1 MDQCFAVESSCK
13 ARLANF
19 VSRRTLIYFLGIDV
33 GTGGTRALI
42 MDSSGRVISSGTEEH
57 VPFASPQPGWAEQD
71 PLDWWRACGIAV
83 KKALQ
88 KSSIRAE
95 EIACIGFSGQ
105 MHGAVLLDA
114 AGEVVR
120 PALIWCDQRTEKQS
134 RELSEKFST
143 QKLIQ
148 LTCNPPLTNFT
159 LTKILWV
166 RENEPQLWARVR
178 HIMLPKDYVRFRLT
192 DDRAIDQA
200 DASGT
205 LLLDVA
211 KRKWSDEVLSGTGI
225 EKNFLPALYES
236 PDVCGKLNAEGAT
249 ATGLKIGT
257 PVVAGA
263 GDQAAGAVGMGIVR
277 AGVVSATI
285 GTSGVVFAA
294 TDRPALDPRGRLH
307 TFCHA
312 IPGRWHVM
320 GVTQAAGL
328 SLRWFRDTFGVGSVI
343 RDVLGSLVIV
353 PRSILSAVPQ
363 GVALDSD
370 VVSPVEKDPYEFLS
384 DEAATAPPGADGLL
398 WAPYLMG
405 ERTPHLDPN
414 ARGALVGITPSHH
427 RAHIVRAILEGVAF
441 SLKDSFSIF
450 EEMQVPVTQIRLG
463 GGGARSQLWRQIQAD
478 VYAHEVELVAAEEGA
493 AYGAAI
499 LAAVGAKHF
508 SSVDQACDAV
518 IQIASRVTPHPD
530 NSFLMQKNYAAFRRL
545 YPALRSI

>member
-1 MDQCFAVESSCK
+1 MDVFGAVV
-13 ARLANF
+13 A
-19 VSRRTLIYFLGIDV
+19 
-33 GTGGTRALI
+33 
-42 MDSSGRVISSGTEEH
+42 SGTEEH
-57 VPFASPQPGWAEQD
+57 QPFASPHPGWAEQD
-71 PLDWWRACGIAV
+71 PRDWWRACGIAV
-83 KKALQ
+83 RKALQ
-88 KSSIRAE
+88 ESAIRGE

-120 PALIWCDQRTEKQS
+120 PALIWCDQRTEQQS
-134 RELSEKFST
+134 CELSEKFGT
-143 QKLIQ
+143 DRLIQ

-159 LTKILWV
+159 VTKILWV
-166 RENEPQLWARVR
+166 RENEPQLWTRVR

-192 DDRAIDQA
+192 GDRAIDLA

-211 KRKWSDEVLSGTGI
+211 NRKWSDEVLSGVDI

-236 PDVCGKLNAEGAT
+236 PEPCGKLSAEGAA
-249 ATGLKIGT
+249 ATGLKGGT

-328 SLRWFRDTFGVGSVI
+328 SLRWFRDTFGVGVI
-343 RDVLGSLVIV
+343 DGGTFG
-353 PRSILSAVPQ
+353 PGDAENT
-363 GVALDSD
+363 AT
-370 VVSPVEKDPYEFLS
+370 SPHADRDPYEFLS
-384 DEAATAPPGADGLL
+384 EEAATAPTGADGLL

-405 ERTPHLDPN
+405 ERTPHLDPH
-414 ARGALVGITPSHH
+414 ARGALVGITPSHR
-427 RAHIVRAILEGVAF
+427 RAHILRAILEGVAF

-450 EEMQVPVTQIRLG
+450 EEMKVPVTQIRLG
-463 GGGARSQLWRQIQAD
+463 GGGARSPLWRQIQAD

-499 LAAVGAKHF
+499 LAAVGARHF
-508 SSVDQACDAV
+508 ASVDEACDAV
-518 IQIASRVTPHPD
+518 IHVASRVRPNPA
-530 NSFLMQKNYAAFRRL
+530 SSALMQKNYAAFRRL
-545 YPALRSI
+545 YPALHSI

>member
-1 MDQCFAVESSCK
+1 LDGA
-13 ARLANF
+13 
-19 VSRRTLIYFLGIDV
+19 
-33 GTGGTRALI
+33 
-42 MDSSGRVISSGTEEH
+42 GRVVSSGTEEH
-57 VPFASPQPGWAEQD
+57 QPFASPQPGWAEQD
-71 PLDWWRACGIAV
+71 PRDWWRACGVAV

-88 KSSIRAE
+88 KSGLHAE
-95 EIACIGFSGQ
+95 EVSCIGFSGQ
-105 MHGAVLLDA
+105 MHGAVMLDA
-114 AGEVVR
+114 SGEVVR

-134 RELSEKFST
+134 RELSEKFGRE
-143 QKLIQ
+143 KLIQ

-159 LTKILWV
+159 LTKLLWV

-178 HIMLPKDYVRFRLT
+178 YVMLPKDYVRFRLT
-192 DDRAIDQA
+192 GDRAIDQA

-211 KRKWSDEVLSGTGI
+211 NRKWSKEVLSGTEI
-225 EKNFLPALYES
+225 DESFLPKLYES
-236 PDVCGKLNAEGAT
+236 PDVCGKLNEEGAA

-257 PVVAGA
+257 PAVAGA

-328 SLRWFRDTFGVGSVI
+328 SLRWFRDTFGVANDGPGKDAAASGD
-343 RDVLGSLVIV
+343 R
-353 PRSILSAVPQ
+353 
-363 GVALDSD
+363 
-370 VVSPVEKDPYEFLS
+370 DPYEFLS
-384 DEAATAPPGADGLL
+384 EEAATTPPGAAGLL

-405 ERTPHLDPN
+405 ERTPHLDPH

-427 RAHIVRAILEGVAF
+427 RGHIIRAILEGVAF

-450 EEMQVPVTQIRLG
+450 EEMSVPVKQIRLG
-463 GGGARSQLWRQIQAD
+463 GGGARSPLWRQIQAD
-478 VYAHEVELVAAEEGA
+478 VYAHEIEIVEAEEGA

-508 SSVDQACDAV
+508 AGVDEASDAV
-518 IQIASRVTPHPD
+518 IRVATRVPPHTA
-530 NSFLMQKNYAAFRRL
+530 NAAVMRKTYATFRRL
-545 YPALRSI
+545 YPALHSIESSFRHF

>member
-1 MDQCFAVESSCK
+1 MDVSGAVV
-13 ARLANF
+13 A
-19 VSRRTLIYFLGIDV
+19 
-33 GTGGTRALI
+33 
-42 MDSSGRVISSGTEEH
+42 SGTEEH
-57 VPFASPQPGWAEQD
+57 QPFASPHPSWAEQD
-71 PLDWWRACGIAV
+71 PRDWWRACGVAV

-88 KSSIRAE
+88 TSSMRGE
-95 EIACIGFSGQ
+95 EIACVGFSGQ
-105 MHGAVLLDA
+105 MHGAVLLDS

-134 RELSEKFST
+134 RDLSEKFGT
-143 QKLIQ
+143 DRLIQ

-166 RENEPQLWARVR
+166 RENEPQLWASVR

-192 DDRAIDQA
+192 GERAIDQA

-211 KRKWSDEVLSGTGI
+211 RRAWSAEVLSGTGI
-225 EKNFLPALYES
+225 EKSFLPALYES
-236 PDVCGKLNAEGAT
+236 PQVCGKLNADGAA

-263 GDQAAGAVGMGIVR
+263 GDQAAGAVGMGVVR

-328 SLRWFRDTFGVGSVI
+328 SLRWFRDTFGVSAIAADKGREGTASVVG
-343 RDVLGSLVIV
+343 R
-353 PRSILSAVPQ
+353 
-363 GVALDSD
+363 
-370 VVSPVEKDPYEFLS
+370 DPYEFLS
-384 DEAATAPPGADGLL
+384 EEAATAPSGAEGLL

-414 ARGALVGITPSHH
+414 ARGALVGITPSHR
-427 RAHIVRAILEGVAF
+427 RAHIIRAILEGVAF

-450 EEMQVPVTQIRLG
+450 EEMKVPVTQIRLG
-463 GGGARSQLWRQIQAD
+463 GGGARSPLWRQIQAD
-478 VYAHEVELVAAEEGA
+478 VYGHEVQLVAAEEGA

-499 LAAVGAKHF
+499 LAAVGVRNFA
-508 SSVDQACDAV
+508 SVDQACDAIV
-518 IQIASRVTPHPD
+518 HVASRVKPD
-530 NSFLMQKNYAAFRRL
+530 PPSSALLQKNYAAFRRL
-545 YPALRSI
+545 YPALHSI

>member
-1 MDQCFAVESSCK
+1 MDVSGAVV
-13 ARLANF
+13 A
-19 VSRRTLIYFLGIDV
+19 
-33 GTGGTRALI
+33 
-42 MDSSGRVISSGTEEH
+42 SGTEELQ
-57 VPFASPQPGWAEQD
+57 PFASPHPGWAEQD
-71 PLDWWRACGIAV
+71 PRDWWRACGVAV

-88 KSSIRAE
+88 ESAIRGE

-134 RELSEKFST
+134 CALSEKFGT
-143 QKLIQ
+143 DRLIQ

-192 DDRAIDQA
+192 GDRAIDLA

-211 KRKWSDEVLSGTGI
+211 NRKWSDEVLSGVDI
-225 EKNFLPALYES
+225 EKKFLPALYES
-236 PDVCGKLNAEGAT
+236 PELCGKLSADGAA
-249 ATGLKIGT
+249 ATGLKAGT

-328 SLRWFRDTFGVGSVI
+328 SLRWFRDTFGVAFLGFDSGVI
-343 RDVLGSLVIV
+343 DGGTFG
-353 PRSILSAVPQ
+353 PYDAENT
-363 GVALDSD
+363 AT
-370 VVSPVEKDPYEFLS
+370 SPHADRDPYEFLS
-384 DEAATAPPGADGLL
+384 AEAAIAPPGAEGLL

-405 ERTPHLDPN
+405 ERTPHLDPD
-414 ARGALVGITPSHH
+414 ARGALVGITPSH
-427 RAHIVRAILEGVAF
+427 RRPHILRAILEGVAF

-450 EEMQVPVTQIRLG
+450 EEMKVPVTQIRLG
-463 GGGARSQLWRQIQAD
+463 GGGARSPLWRQIQAD

-499 LAAVGAKHF
+499 LAAVGARHF
-508 SSVDQACDAV
+508 ASVDEACDAV
-518 IQIASRVTPHPD
+518 IHVASRVKP
-530 NSFLMQKNYAAFRRL
+530 NSASSALMQKNYAAFRRL
-545 YPALRSI
+545 YPALHSI